1 MSRMLSRASQ
11 SVFWPNLKAAV
22 IAHREQCSSCIH
34 RAPSQPAPPPTA
46 PTQPDFPFSHVVV
59 DFFQLDTTYL
69 AMADRY
75 SNWLSIFQLKKD
87 DSANVMQTF
96 RHYFSRWGVAKNVTS
111 DGASV
116 FTSHAMKDFFE
127 RWGVEHRVSSAY
139 YPRANKRAEVAV
151 KSAKRLVMDNL
162 GPRGSLDTDRF
173 ARALL
178 AHRNNPDPETG
189 FSPAQVI
196 FGRELRD
203 HLPALVNRYQPRQE
217 WRQEADMRE
226 RALAKRH
233 GRMEERLKHGSRVLP
248 PLSCGDTVVLQDLQ
262 TNNGKPGRWT
272 KSGEV
277 VEVLPYDAYLV
288 RIHGSRG
295 VTQRNRRFLRKMQPF
310 SPAIPFTSEECS
322 PSRVITRAMMTPP
335 VQEPPQ
341 VVRQAPPALPA
352 LPPPVKQAPTA
363 LPTPTSTATSASTA
377 DYPPP
382 PALAPPGL
390 QPGPSALP
398 SAELYRRRPIGP
410 PGTNLVDL
418 LKRKEQDPTNP
429 LRL

>member
-1 MSRMLSRASQ
+1 
-11 SVFWPNLKAAV
+11 
-22 IAHREQCSSCIH
+22 
-34 RAPSQPAPPPTA
+34 
-46 PTQPDFPFSHVVV
+46 
-59 DFFQLDTTYL
+59 
-69 AMADRY
+69 
-75 SNWLSIFQLKKD
+75 
-87 DSANVMQTF
+87 
-96 RHYFSRWGVAKNVTS
+96 
-111 DGASV
+111 
-116 FTSHAMKDFFE
+116 MKEFFE

-196 FGRELRD
+196 FGRDLRD
-203 HLPALVNRYQPRQE
+203 HLPALVSRYQPRQE
-217 WRQEADMRE
+217 WRLEADLRE

-272 KSGEV
+272 KSGKV

-288 RIHGSRG
+288 RIDGSRG

-310 SPAIPFTSEECS
+310 SPAIPFTSEELS
-322 PSRVITRAMMTPP
+322 PSRAITRAMMTPP
-335 VQEPPQ
+335 VQEPSP
-341 VVRQAPPALPA
+341 VVRDD
-352 LPPPVKQAPTA
+352 PTA
-363 LPTPTSTATSASTA
+363 LPSPPVPTTSATSATA
-377 DYPPP
+377 ADCPPLLSIAQA
-382 PALAPPGL
+382 PALAPPVPQNPL
-390 QPGPSALP
+390 PFALP
-398 SAELYRRRPIGP
+398 PREPLLPPAEIYRRRPIGP
-410 PGTNLVDL
+410 PGANLVDL
-418 LKRKEQDPTNP
+418 LKRKEQDQNNP

>member
-1 MSRMLSRASQ
+1 
-11 SVFWPNLKAAV
+11 
-22 IAHREQCSSCIH
+22 
-34 RAPSQPAPPPTA
+34 
-46 PTQPDFPFSHVVV
+46 
-59 DFFQLDTTYL
+59 
-69 AMADRY
+69 
-75 SNWLSIFQLKKD
+75 
-87 DSANVMQTF
+87 
-96 RHYFSRWGVAKNVTS
+96 
-111 DGASV
+111 
-116 FTSHAMKDFFE
+116 MKDFFE

-151 KSAKRLVMDNL
+151 KSAKRLVMENL

-203 HLPALVNRYQPRQE
+203 HLPALVSRYQPRQE
-217 WRQEADMRE
+217 WRLEADLRE

-233 GRMEERLKHGSRVLP
+233 GRMEERLKHGARVLP

-272 KSGEV
+272 KSGEI
-277 VEVLPYDAYLV
+277 VEVLPHDAYLV

-335 VQEPPQ
+335 VQEPSP
-341 VVRQAPPALPA
+341 VVRQAPPALPS
-352 LPPPVKQAPTA
+352 LPPPVVKQASA
-363 LPTPTSTATSASTA
+363 AVPTPTSTATSATPA
-377 DYPPP
+377 DYPPLPP
-382 PALAPPGL
+382 PALAPPGFA
-390 QPGPSALP
+390 PGQSAIP
-398 SAELYRRRPIGP
+398 PAQNYRQRPIGP
-410 PGTNLVDL
+410 PGANLVDL
-418 LKRKEQDPTNP
+418 LKRQEQNQANP
-429 LRL
+429 RL